1 MFELPSQCEITC
13 ASSRGTALPQS
24 HRALIVASA
33 DLRPRDTEL
42 GEEPTHVAV
51 QETSADEVFAVVYD
65 ELRRIARRQRR
76 AMHDA
81 PTLDTTALVH
91 EAYLKLLKSPRIAG
105 LERGHFFA
113 IAARAMR
120 QILVDQARR
129 RNFRRGSGQVTLT
142 TGLSHAVPSHA
153 EQPVDLVALDR
164 ALGQLGEIDPRG
176 AQAVEWRVF
185 GGLGVAEIA
194 ELQGVTP
201 RTVARDWR
209 RACAYLLHELN
220 IAAPVI
226 D

>member
-1 MFELPSQCEITC
+1 MLALPGQSEVARTTTR
-13 ASSRGTALPQS
+13 ATALLQP
-24 HRALIVASA
+24 HTTLIVSS
-33 DLRPRDTEL
+33 DERPRDGKL
-42 GEEPTHVAV
+42 GDKPTHVAT
-51 QETSADEVFAVVYD
+51 QEPTADEVFAVVYD

-91 EAYLKLLKSPRIAG
+91 EAYLKLLKSPRVAG

-113 IAARAMR
+113 IASRAMR

-142 TGLSHAVPSHA
+142 TGSNHAVLSDA

-164 ALGQLGEIDPRG
+164 ALAQLSEIDPRG
-176 AQAVEWRVF
+176 GQTVEWRVF

-194 ELQGVTP
+194 ELQGITP
-201 RTVARDWR
+201 RTVTRDWR

-220 IAAPVI
+220 IAAPAI

>member
-1 MFELPSQCEITC
+1 MV
-13 ASSRGTALPQS
+13 LPQL
-24 HRALIVASA
+24 RTALIVASITFCRYA
-33 DLRPRDTEL
+33 RL
-42 GEEPTHVAV
+42 GDKPSDIVTRAP
-51 QETSADEVFAVVYD
+51 SADEVFPLVYD

-76 AMHDA
+76 TMHEA

-91 EAYLKLLKSPRIAG
+91 EAYLKLLKSPQVAG

-129 RNFRRGSGQVTLT
+129 KNFRRSSGQITLT
-142 TGLSHAVPSHA
+142 TGLGHAVPSHDD
-153 EQPVDLVALDR
+153 QPVDLVALDR
-164 ALGQLGEIDPRG
+164 ALGQLSQIDPRG
-176 AQAVEWRVF
+176 GQTVEWRVF

-194 ELQGVTP
+194 QLQGVTP

-220 IAAPVI
+220 IAAPG
-226 D
+226 DGFDQ